1 MEDDGSIIE
10 TCTCGE
16 IVSHTIISK
25 ITVAKLSKP
34 TYTYNGKTKSPSV
47 ILKDSQGTVLRKDID
62 YTMTTP
68 KGRKNVG
75 KYTYTI
81 TFKGNYTGTK
91 KLTLTILPMATSLT
105 KVTKGKKAISVKWK
119 KVSKQVTGYEVMYST
134 SKSFK
139 KGKATKTKLVKK
151 AKITSLK
158 ITKLTSKKTYYVKVR
173 TYKTVKINGKIT
185 KVYSGWSKPK
195 NLKTL

>member
-1 MEDDGSIIE
+1 
-10 TCTCGE
+10 
-16 IVSHTIISK
+16 
-25 ITVAKLSKP
+25 
-34 TYTYNGKTKSPSV
+34 
-47 ILKDSQGTVLRKDID
+47 
-62 YTMTTP
+62 
-68 KGRKNVG
+68 
-75 KYTYTI
+75 
-81 TFKGNYTGTK
+81 
-91 KLTLTILPMATSLT
+91 
-105 KVTKGKKAISVKWK
+105 
-119 KVSKQVTGYEVMYST
+119 MYST

-158 ITKLTSKKTYYVKVR
+158 ITRLTSKKTYYVKVR